1 MTATHVERAANAT
14 PPPRSFAVLREP
26 CARLASLYHFLRPSP
41 PATDWA
47 WSLRATSSPLAW
59 ARLHGENKAHLAD
72 QPPRGSKW
80 PTGRGMAEAWG
91 CPRPDSS
98 TAGAAPGGDSAE
110 LSAGPVFDANLQAR
124 LLLRNASL
132 RASAIRNA
140 TDDGRWRLSRH
151 RQPARPVPHYV
162 HYLTAAASAYLT
174 ERTDV
179 ACFGAD
185 AGVSSHGAASASH
198 GAASASHGGAA
209 GFTAGFTAGLGAGEE
224 GLSAAEALR
233 RQVQRIVDR
242 RLGVGT
248 CVLPA
253 VRTRLPETG
262 RGGGVAAKGAARVD
276 RYGSDRTPEF
286 CALAAELYPR
296 DVELWTR
303 RCESVRS

>member
-1 MTATHVERAANAT
+1 M
-14 PPPRSFAVLREP
+14 
-26 CARLASLYHFLRPSP
+26 
-41 PATDWA
+41 
-47 WSLRATSSPLAW
+47 
-59 ARLHGENKAHLAD
+59 
-72 QPPRGSKW
+72 
-80 PTGRGMAEAWG
+80 
-91 CPRPDSS
+91 
-98 TAGAAPGGDSAE
+98 
-110 LSAGPVFDANLQAR
+110 
-124 LLLRNASL
+124 
-132 RASAIRNA
+132 
-140 TDDGRWRLSRH
+140 
-151 RQPARPVPHYV
+151 PHYV

-179 ACFGAD
+179 ACFGA
-185 AGVSSHGAASASH
+185 AGVLSHGAAGASH
-198 GAASASHGGAA
+198 GAASASHDGAA
-209 GFTAGFTAGLGAGEE
+209 GFTAGLGPGEE